1 MLWVPSTPEPR
12 RPRLPAPRVLGTPA
26 PCSRDSK
33 APTCRAPCA
42 PAPTPGSR
50 CSKTRSPP
58 RPTSS
63 HLLLDVPSAVGV
75 FGVLIEV
82 THDGGPG
89 GCEGEWNSSSE
100 RGAGAVRC
108 RCVVRGCPPGSHA
121 VSREGGSAPPLRT
134 GRSGAQRAA
143 AAGPPPLPV
152 PLPVP
157 PPPRTEQRG
166 RDPPA
171 PAPPARSRPRAARR
185 QSRPGPP
192 PRGGRGTWGWVLF
205 FFNAC
210 GFGGFLCALFFF
222 FSPIFFSLSLSTK
235 NFLNFGEL
243 SGFNFLKGTGGHRAG
258 GDFFGLPPGLQPN
271 SPAAAMPKPPAESRT
286 TALGAQDVG
295 SMPQGSSPISPR
307 TASLHPSERYPH
319 IFLSSIPVSLKTAS
333 LHPPEQ
339 HPLRQQPLIPWESS
353 PSPPAGAA
361 LYPPSAL
368 LRVHTGPWTDPI
380 PMKQAGG
387 SQLVPYSVLS
397 ARSAPRLGERVGK
410 HQLYITLVVPLPP
423 QAGKETCTPSPSL
436 LLFQAEVPAL
446 SFSS

>member
-222 FSPIFFSLSLSTK
+222 FFFSY
-235 NFLNFGEL
+235 
-243 SGFNFLKGTGGHRAG
+243 
-258 GDFFGLPPGLQPN
+258 FFFPLPFHEKL
-271 SPAAAMPKPPAESRT
+271 
-286 TALGAQDVG
+286 
-295 SMPQGSSPISPR
+295 
-307 TASLHPSERYPH
+307 
-319 IFLSSIPVSLKTAS
+319 
-333 LHPPEQ
+333 
-339 HPLRQQPLIPWESS
+339 
-353 PSPPAGAA
+353 
-361 LYPPSAL
+361 
-368 LRVHTGPWTDPI
+368 
-380 PMKQAGG
+380 
-387 SQLVPYSVLS
+387 SQLW
-397 ARSAPRLGERVGK
+397 
-410 HQLYITLVVPLPP
+410 
-423 QAGKETCTPSPSL
+423 
-436 LLFQAEVPAL
+436 
-446 SFSS
+446 